1 VLRLDPYGCVSLIIG
16 KGTNK
21 RAKNKIKTIFY
32 VNCFVFS
39 KDFRNFA
46 VKLLSSKMNN
56 DSTLSVTHDIEPVK
70 PIRRPRL
77 TIRIGQGSLAFA
89 APDATAVGQVR
100 YLPYTVR
107 SGVSMAANLR
117 EAFKTE
123 DMLNEGWTRAQV
135 MVDTPTVMLPLEDF
149 FEQDE
154 QRNSLF
160 YHHAITGHEHD
171 VVLSTVLPSLN
182 AAVLFAMNKDLK
194 LVVDDHFEDV
204 RFMALSQPVWGH
216 LHRRSFT
223 GTRRK
228 LYGYFHD
235 KSMEVFAFQQNR
247 FRFCNRYA
255 VTTALDAVFFL
266 LAVWQQLGMDTQ
278 KDELHVVGTL
288 PDKEAFLTEIRKYL
302 QNAYVINP
310 VADYNRAPITAIKD
324 IPYDL
329 CALMMRS

>member
-1 VLRLDPYGCVSLIIG
+1 MSI
-16 KGTNK
+16 
-21 RAKNKIKTIFY
+21 
-32 VNCFVFS
+32 
-39 KDFRNFA
+39 
-46 VKLLSSKMNN
+46 
-56 DSTLSVTHDIEPVK
+56 DSTISVSNDTNIPK

-77 TIRIGQGSLAFA
+77 TIRIGQGSLSFA
-89 APDATAVGQVR
+89 APDVTAVGQVR

-107 SGVSMAANLR
+107 SGMSMAANLR

-123 DMLNEGWTRAQV
+123 DMLNEGWTRVQV
-135 MVDTPTVMLPLEDF
+135 MVDTPTVMVPLEDF
-149 FEQDE
+149 YEQDE
-154 QRNSLF
+154 ARNSIF

-171 VVLSTVLPSLN
+171 VVLSSVLPSLN
-182 AAVLFAMNKDLK
+182 AAVLYAMNKDLK
-194 LVVDDHFEDV
+194 MVVDDHFEDI
-204 RFMALSQPVWGH
+204 RFMTVSQPVWSH

-223 GTRRK
+223 GARRK

-247 FRFCNRYA
+247 FRFCNRYS
-255 VTTALDAVFFL
+255 VTTVPDAVFFL

-288 PDKEAFLTEIRKYL
+288 PDKDAFLTEIRKFL

-310 VADYNRAPITAIKD
+310 VADYNRAPVTAIKD

-329 CALMMRS
+329 CALLMRS